1 MYYLRSRIRIEM
13 KKTHII
19 LLIFIA
25 ASIAVLIS
33 YMADLSTSETLAS
46 ARKKQ
51 GKLVSVTAKLDRSYT
66 TPIEY
71 DPLRDPNLTS
81 FYIIDTL
88 GNKAKAVY
96 YFEKPFDMEKTEQL
110 RLKGR
115 MQGDVFE
122 ITAKDGI
129 LMKCPSKYK
138 DDPKAAQNILTSS
151 N

>member
-1 MYYLRSRIRIEM
+1 M
-13 KKTHII
+13 KKTHIV
-19 LLIFIA
+19 LLVFIA
-25 ASIAVLIS
+25 ISIAVLVS
-33 YMADLSTSETLAS
+33 YVGDLTTSETLLS
-46 ARKKQ
+46 ARQKQ
-51 GKLVSVTAKLDRSYT
+51 GKVVSITARLDRSIGN
-66 TPIEY
+66 PIEY
-71 DPLRDPNLTS
+71 NAMQNPNLTT
-81 FYIIDTL
+81 FYIVDTL

-115 MQGDVFE
+115 MNGDILE

-138 DDPKAAQNILTSS
+138 DDPKVAQNILTS

>member
-1 MYYLRSRIRIEM
+1 M

-19 LLIFIA
+19 LLISIA
-25 ASIAVLIS
+25 VAIAVLIS
-33 YMADLSTSETLAS
+33 YMADLSTTETLAS
-46 ARKKQ
+46 ARQKQ
-51 GKLVSVTAKLDRSYT
+51 GKLVSITAKLDRSHV
-66 TPIEY
+66 TPVEY
-71 DPLRDPNLTS
+71 DPLHNPNLTS

-115 MQGDVFE
+115 MKGDVFE
-122 ITAKDGI
+122 ITTKDGI
-129 LMKCPSKYK
+129 LLKCPSKYK
-138 DDPKAAQNILTSS
+138 DDPRAAQHNLTS